1 MRALHPHS
9 IDVMRTFGGPIVKV
23 QAFMHKGPGRA
34 IWSNASVNVQF
45 ASGAVGHLM
54 GSYDAANQHPIERCE
69 VAGSKGRF
77 VIENVFQRLE
87 FFPRNSPDR
96 LVVENPIMGGMGGF
110 DDTFRNRIN
119 TFVAQVQA
127 GGPLDA
133 SGEDGLAAQEVI
145 EAAIRSWEHGT
156 VEEVNG

>member
-1 MRALHPHS
+1 
-9 IDVMRTFGGPIVKV
+9 
-23 QAFMHKGPGRA
+23 
-34 IWSNASVNVQF
+34 
-45 ASGAVGHLM
+45 
-54 GSYDAANQHPIERCE
+54 
-69 VAGSKGRF
+69 
-77 VIENVFQRLE
+77 
-87 FFPRNSPDR
+87 
-96 LVVENPIMGGMGGF
+96 MGGMGGF

-145 EAAIRSWEHGT
+145 EGAIRSWEHGT